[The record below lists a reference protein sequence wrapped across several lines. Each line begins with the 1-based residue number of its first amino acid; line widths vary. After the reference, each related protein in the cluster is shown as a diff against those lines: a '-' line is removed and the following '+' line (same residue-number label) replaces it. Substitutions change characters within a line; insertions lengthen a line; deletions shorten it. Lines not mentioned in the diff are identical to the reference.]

1 MRNPRPTMTL
11 LAAAGAML
19 IASAALALQPSD
31 QTTPPD
37 AQAAPAEAPPANT
50 LPASPEPA
58 APAAPL
64 VEPGPAD
71 PFTSRAAAG
80 MLTNIAD
87 QAVLVPEA
95 DFIKR
100 LADAGA
106 WLLAPEI
113 EPLYPSAERFYRV
126 PVPSTRFYL
135 VDDGKGDDITV
146 LVPRADAAIIR
157 EILGQSLTLEPLTP
171 AAHEPG
177 VEADAAAALL
187 PPPGHASRTFAAL
200 RDDVRAGTLTFS
212 VASPRFFSEAAIA
225 IRFIANPDLEAA
237 DDAHHAGPSYTVRDD
252 GTIELA
258 NGQVIRGDG
267 SAAHPYD
274 ISWDLLVSAERV
286 YQPRQGLT
294 DLPDWATQFHGSHVR
309 LTGHLLSP
317 LMMDD
322 TDQILVMRNQWD
334 GCCIG
339 VPPTPYDAVEVVL
352 ERPVSLVREQ
362 LNYGTITGVLEVDP
376 YLVNNWL
383 VGLYVLKDADVA
395 SAGARNWSP
404 AAVPN

>member
-1 MRNPRPTMTL
+1 MRNPRPNVTL
-11 LAAAGAML
+11 LAAICAAVAGGAT
-19 IASAALALQPSD
+19 LAFQPSPNP
-31 QTTPPD
+31 TPPGAD
-37 AQAAPAEAPPANT
+37 DRAESTPAHT
-50 LPASPEPA
+50 LPASPEPP
-58 APAAPL
+58 APASPL
-64 VEPGPAD
+64 AEPGPAD

-80 MLTNIAD
+80 MLNNIAD
-87 QAVLVPEA
+87 QGVLVPEA
-95 DFIKR
+95 DFVKR
-100 LADAGA
+100 LAEAGA
-106 WLLAPEI
+106 WLPAPEI
-113 EPLYPSAERFYRV
+113 EPLYPNAQRFYRV
-126 PVPSTRFYL
+126 PVPSTRFYV
-135 VDDGKGDDITV
+135 VDDGSGDDITV
-146 LVPRADAAIIR
+146 LIPRADAAVIR
-157 EILGQSLTLEPLTP
+157 DILAQTLTLEPLTP
-171 AAHEPG
+171 VAP
-177 VEADAAAALL
+177 EAGTETDAAALL
-187 PPPGHASRTFAAL
+187 PPPGHASRTFAAF
-200 RDDVRAGTLTFS
+200 RDDIRAGTLTFS
-212 VASPRFFSEAAIA
+212 VASPRFFGPDAIA
-225 IRFIANPDLEAA
+225 IRFIANPDLEAG
-237 DDAHHAGPSYTVRDD
+237 DDAHDGPSFTIRDD

-267 SAAHPYD
+267 TAAHPYD

-294 DLPDWATQFHGSHVR
+294 DLPDWATQFHGSHIR

-322 TDQILVMRNQWD
+322 TDQILIMRNQWD

-352 ERPVSLVREQ
+352 ERPISLVREQ